1 MDGIKIPSLD
11 AKDLYIADTLYP
23 EHGYNLRRKN
33 GTYNLSKFKNVL
45 DFSLDLIKLRE
56 VYWKVYRNRKFS
68 WYESNG
74 LEYTDRVIN
83 VTFKYSNKEFNK
95 IGSFK
100 SHQEKKKKDK
110 NAYPQFL
117 YIKFGH
123 EINDKHIEDAAYVED
138 GELIAIQTGIK
149 IPPEK
154 ALPDSIL
161 QGRFIYEEGIYKVKN
176 NRTLNSVADL
186 RNKLYHNG
194 FWCNGIHY
202 VRFKRSS
209 GSSRVGKCL
218 FIDEALYSR
227 MHKWELCGIKV
238 KDEQEIDLAALEAY
252 IALTLSS
259 IIDTIEVHPYN
270 ILVVDDYESI
280 FKDEVV
286 VTKMKTDESGS
297 WLHTSEEEV
306 TIKNSIWDG
315 QSLIDISLMGK
326 YSQYGMVLL
335 RKNFFKSCCFNTN
348 IQEFFKDSGITSVN
362 QLNGFTLAKDITD
375 VKLITTP
382 SSIKYLK
389 FGTIKQWLQHIDP
402 IFGVVKHEK
411 KTHFFDGR
419 MVQSHYQ
426 LINTLQM
433 TKDGV
438 RQFLEP
444 SLHYMDMLKTE
455 PAVLRNHM
463 KYPEE
468 HEIHSNKFQSKNEII
483 FQLLG
488 LNDNFPR
495 TKWYRDFVY
504 DLIKS
509 YKRNIKQ
516 GHILI
521 EGNYSTLLG
530 NPYEMLLQS
539 IGRFNGESQ
548 LGVGNV
554 HSRRF
559 EYGKKLLGSRSP
571 HVCAGN
577 ILLVNNVENKEVDR
591 YFNLTNEIV
600 CINSI
605 KENILQRLNG
615 ADFDSDTML
624 LTNDPLLISVAEKN
638 YHLFKVPTNM
648 VESKKT
654 KRFFSS
660 TQKAD
665 LDIKTSV
672 NKIGDIINLSQEL
685 QTLMWDQI
693 NHGANF
699 SDIKDLYYDTCQ
711 LSVMSNIEIDKA
723 KKEFD
728 IDNVAELKKLKE
740 KWIRRDE
747 DRRIIKPYF
756 FEFLAK
762 EKGYYN
768 SDRKS
773 YVHHSTSMDYLH
785 EIMDRYRS
793 PRAKEKAI
801 DLFEIIDYSGFNSS
815 SAKTTQIQKIIKIIQ
830 DYQITSYNIWNS
842 EELTASEKYRDY
854 VQAKEELIDSINKM
868 TINSHTLLL
877 LFRRLNK
884 DKRLKQYIVSI
895 LFNIGNQTAYQ
906 LIKKSKS
913 GIDYLEEDPDGDI
926 QLYNFHYSKKSQ
938 KMPEMVNKNL
948 LAE

>member
-45 DFSLDLIKLRE
+45 DYSLDLIKLRE

-95 IGSFK
+95 IGSIK

-259 IIDTIEVHPYN
+259 IVDTIEIHPYN
-270 ILVVDDYESI
+270 ILVVDDYESV

-433 TKDGV
+433 TKDEV
-438 RQFLEP
+438 RRFLEP

-854 VQAKEELIDSINKM
+854 VQAKEELIDGINKM

-948 LAE
+948 PAE